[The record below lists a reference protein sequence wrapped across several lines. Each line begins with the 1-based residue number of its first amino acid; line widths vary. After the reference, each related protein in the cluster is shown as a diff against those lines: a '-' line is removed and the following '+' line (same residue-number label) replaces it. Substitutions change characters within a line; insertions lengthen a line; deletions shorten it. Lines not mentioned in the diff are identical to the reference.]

1 MPQNAEF
8 FHKFQCDANIYH
20 MRTISV
26 RDLRYD
32 FKKVERILLEGEEV
46 QITKRRRAIA
56 RLVPEA
62 APAPVLPDFMKDLR
76 AIYGETPLPV
86 SGAEIVRLDRDRY

>member
-1 MPQNAEF
+1 M
-8 FHKFQCDANIYH
+8 YH

-32 FKKVERILLEGEEV
+32 FKTVERILLEGEEV

-56 RLVPEA
+56 RLVPE
-62 APAPVLPDFMKDLR
+62 PARSSSLPDFMSRLR
-76 AIYGETPLPV
+76 SIYGDECLTV

>member
-1 MPQNAEF
+1 M
-8 FHKFQCDANIYH
+8 YH
-20 MRTISV
+20 MRTVSV

-32 FKKVERILLEGEEV
+32 FKTIERILLEGEEV
-46 QITKRRRAIA
+46 QITKRHRAIA

-62 APAPVLPDFMKDLR
+62 SASAVRPDFMGQMR
-76 AIYGETPLPV
+76 AIYGNECTPV